1 MASIIYC
8 SITGIIVPLILWVT
22 IRINFSKL
30 KARVEKEINQSI
42 PVMWK
47 RYSKSTWTRWD
58 LFIPLLTT
66 GLLLLD
72 FHFDDGI
79 SKAGALVIST
89 ISLLMFIPLG
99 ILCLFEG
106 FSVGDFMAKSDIQL
120 WGTVVN
126 EYMDILMTE
135 TIEEN
140 SYIPMIISTTPL
152 LHEFKEKEALV
163 KTAKK
168 GFPTE
173 EENEKIKEFEESLL
187 LLKADIH
194 HRYKE
199 LRIAVG
205 IDTSE
210 EALRKQ
216 KELALKKMF
225 AQSTNTKH

>member
-1 MASIIYC
+1 
-8 SITGIIVPLILWVT
+8 
-22 IRINFSKL
+22 
-30 KARVEKEINQSI
+30 
-42 PVMWK
+42 
-47 RYSKSTWTRWD
+47 
-58 LFIPLLTT
+58 
-66 GLLLLD
+66 
-72 FHFDDGI
+72 
-79 SKAGALVIST
+79 
-89 ISLLMFIPLG
+89 
-99 ILCLFEG
+99 
-106 FSVGDFMAKSDIQL
+106 
-120 WGTVVN
+120 
-126 EYMDILMTE
+126 MTE

-152 LHEFKEKEALV
+152 LNEFNEKEALV

-194 HRYKE
+194 HRFKE